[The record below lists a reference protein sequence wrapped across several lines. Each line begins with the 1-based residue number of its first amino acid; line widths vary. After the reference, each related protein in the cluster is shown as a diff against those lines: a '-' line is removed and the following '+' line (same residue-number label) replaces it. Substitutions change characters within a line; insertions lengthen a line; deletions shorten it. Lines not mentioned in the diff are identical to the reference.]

1 MISVT
6 NYTSFAAVG
15 FRWFPA
21 DFKKGLSYVQTYM
34 ESGWELGKWE
44 VVWIDLWTEWLYTGL
59 Y

>member
-21 DFKKGLSYVQTYM
+21 DFKKGLSHVQTYI
-34 ESGWELGKWE
+34 ESGRELGKWE
-44 VVWIDLWTEWLYTGL
+44 VV
-59 Y
+59 

>member
-6 NYTSFAAVG
+6 NYTSFVAVG

-21 DFKKGLSYVQTYM
+21 DFKKGLSHVPTYM

-44 VVWIDLWTEWLYTGL
+44 VV
-59 Y
+59 